1 MKKLFIITGEHSG
14 DKHAADV
21 VRELR
26 VLNPELIVHG
36 IGGENLSAQGVELF
50 SDHSK
55 MNSVGFS
62 LKIILD
68 HISLGRRVVDYLKE
82 FQPDVILMVDY
93 GGFNL
98 NISKVIKKELPHI
111 KICYYIPP
119 QIWASRKWR
128 INTVKKNIDKVF
140 CIFPFEK
147 QLYDENGI
155 DYEFVGHPL
164 VHQIPR
170 GHDKHAF
177 FLKHGLDVNKNLVS
191 IFPGSRV
198 FEVKNLL
205 KTFIKASAL
214 IKERLPETQFV
225 IALAPNLKKSVIEQ
239 FLPKDC
245 DMQIVQ
251 NENYSLL
258 ELSDSLILAS
268 GTVALEAALYK
279 TPMLISYK
287 GPWFLYM
294 IYLLV
299 RCIKHVSLPNI
310 IMQRDIIMELIQKK
324 SNAGMVAAETL
335 KILTDIEYKNKMVQ
349 ELSSVENQLTTLV
362 PAKVVAESL
371 INLK

>member
-21 VRELR
+21 VKELR
-26 VLNPELIVHG
+26 TINPELVIHG
-36 IGGENLSAQGVELF
+36 IGGENLHAQGVELF

-62 LKIILD
+62 LKMLLD
-68 HISLGRRVVDYLKE
+68 HVSLGRRVIDYLKV

-98 NISKVIKKELPHI
+98 NISKVIKKELSQI

-147 QLYDENGI
+147 QLYEENGVN
-155 DYEFVGHPL
+155 YKFVGHPL

-170 GHDKHAF
+170 GHDRHAF
-177 FLKHGLDVNKNLVS
+177 FEKYGLDENKKLVS

-205 KTFIKASAL
+205 KTFIKASDL
-214 IKERLPETQFV
+214 IKKSLPETQFV

-239 FLPKDC
+239 FLPRGC

-287 GPWFLYM
+287 GPWILYI

-310 IMQRDIIMELIQKK
+310 IMQRDIIQELIQKR
-324 SNAGMVAAETL
+324 SRAGMVAAETL
-335 KILTDIEYKNKMVQ
+335 KILTNNEYKNKMVQ
-349 ELSSVENQLTTLV
+349 ELSSVEKRLTNAV

-371 INLK
+371 MNLK